1 MPLALEPDQT
11 IEVCLKCDEA
21 KPAETRP
28 AFLVRFMSSRDR
40 RRVREHVEAAL
51 KAASDDDAQT
61 QILSAIQIGLVGW
74 KNLADYDPARLP
86 DLLTD
91 LELWELVGLLLEKT
105 RLAELDRKNSGSP
118 SDSGSAASVPTAAT
132 AAAPPTAATDP
143 APPSL

>member
-1 MPLALEPDQT
+1 MRWPSLRD
-11 IEVCLKCDEA
+11 
-21 KPAETRP
+21 PARLHCAIYEQPRPPPRPRTRGSAP
-28 AFLVRFMSSRDR
+28 
-40 RRVREHVEAAL
+40 
-51 KAASDDDAQT
+51 KASSDDDAQA

-118 SDSGSAASVPTAAT
+118 SDSGSAASVPTAAE
-132 AAAPPTAATDP
+132 PKTAATDP

>member
-1 MPLALEPDQT
+1 
-11 IEVCLKCDEA
+11 
-21 KPAETRP
+21 
-28 AFLVRFMSSRDR
+28 MSSRDR

-51 KAASDDDAQT
+51 KAASDDDAQA

-74 KNLADYDPARLP
+74 KNLTDYDPARLP

-118 SDSGSAASVPTAAT
+118 SVLVPAASVPTAAE
-132 AAAPPTAATDP
+132 PKIAATDP

>member
-74 KNLADYDPARLP
+74 KNLTDYDPARLP

-105 RLAELDRKNSGSP
+105 RLAELDRKNSALP
-118 SDSGSAASVPTAAT
+118 SALVPAASVPTAAE
-132 AAAPPTAATDP
+132 PKIAATDP

>member
-118 SDSGSAASVPTAAT
+118 SDSGSAASVPTAAE
-132 AAAPPTAATDP
+132 PKTAATDP

>member
-74 KNLADYDPARLP
+74 KNLTDYDPARLP

-118 SDSGSAASVPTAAT
+118 SDSGSAASVPTAAE
-132 AAAPPTAATDP
+132 PKTAATDP

>member
-105 RLAELDRKNSGSP
+105 RLAELDRKTSGSP
-118 SDSGSAASVPTAAT
+118 SVLVLAASVPTAAE
-132 AAAPPTAATDP
+132 PKTAATDP